1 MNNERDENQSNEKKT
16 HKNALR
22 SRFRA
27 IRQALDPS
35 LRRTETIAT
44 VAVLSS
50 YVKAHANRPLASYLA
65 LPDELDLA
73 ELHHFWWSLK
83 RSLWLPRVSGPSTLT
98 WHVFIDENSVVHG
111 TTPGSFGIREP
122 DPARIPAQMLPSN
135 ATVLVPGLAFT
146 RDGQRLGQGK
156 GFYDRV
162 LSTHQGHTI
171 GIGYRCQQAEHLPTE
186 PHDQSVA
193 MVVLGGEP
201 YGKDGK

>member
-1 MNNERDENQSNEKKT
+1 VNDERNENQPSEIKAQKV
-16 HKNALR
+16 ALR

-27 IRQALDPS
+27 TRRALDPS
-35 LRRTETIAT
+35 PRRAETVAT

-50 YVKAHANRPLASYLA
+50 YLQAHVDRPLASYLA

-73 ELHHFWWSLK
+73 ELHRFWWSLK
-83 RSLWLPRVSGPSTLT
+83 RPLWLPRVSGPGTLT

-111 TTPGSFGIREP
+111 TTPGSFGIHEP
-122 DPARIPAQMLPSN
+122 DPVRIPAQTLPHN

-186 PHDQSVA
+186 THDQPVA
-193 MVVLGGEP
+193 MVVLGGNRYE
-201 YGKDGK
+201 K